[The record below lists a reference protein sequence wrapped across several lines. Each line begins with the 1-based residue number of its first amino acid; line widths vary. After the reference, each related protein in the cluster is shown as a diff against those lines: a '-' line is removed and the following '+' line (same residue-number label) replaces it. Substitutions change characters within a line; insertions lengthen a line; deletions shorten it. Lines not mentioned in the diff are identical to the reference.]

1 MAKKSDSFYFDNYVA
16 CADYAV
22 QAAELLN
29 QTIEH
34 FDPATIHDTLN
45 EMHKIE
51 HTADGKHHELADAL
65 MTAFIT
71 PLEREDL
78 DILSTALDTVVDRL
92 EGAAQRIYFDNVQ
105 SIRPDVPEI
114 SHKVIAA
121 CKATQELM
129 VELPNFKK
137 SKKLRE
143 LVIKINTIESEA
155 DDLYI
160 NAMRELHVNTKDPLE
175 VIAWRDVYAFLEYC
189 ADSCEHVAD
198 IVDSIVRKNS

>member
-16 CADYAV
+16 CADHAV
-22 QAAELLN
+22 KAAELLN

-34 FDPATIHDTLN
+34 FDPATIHETL
-45 EMHKIE
+45 ERMHAIE
-51 HTADGKHHELADAL
+51 HDADGKHHELADAL

-78 DILSTALDTVVDRL
+78 DVLSTAIDTVVDRL
-92 EGAAQRIYFDNVQ
+92 EGAAQRIYFDNIQ
-105 SIRPDVPEI
+105 TIRPDAVEI
-114 SHKVIAA
+114 SHKIICA
-121 CKATQELM
+121 CEAMHELM

-143 LVIKINTIESEA
+143 LIIKINTIESET

-160 NAMRELHVNTKDPLE
+160 EAMRNLHVNTKDPME

-198 IVDSIVRKNS
+198 VVDSIVMKNS